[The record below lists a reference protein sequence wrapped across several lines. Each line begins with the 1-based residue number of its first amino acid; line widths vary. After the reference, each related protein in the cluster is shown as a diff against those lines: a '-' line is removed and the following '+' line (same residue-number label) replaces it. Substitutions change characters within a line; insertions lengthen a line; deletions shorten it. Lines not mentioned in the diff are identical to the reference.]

1 MRLGELLIL
10 GLGDLVP
17 AAQQSLM
24 TVFIIQVLG
33 EQEQCQAWQWQWY
46 HVVSCGIIDFQPS
59 LSIEGEYDASWDPG
73 VVHKKMSMPHVFL
86 TFTLSDTLVAIRKKQ
101 FWYT

>member
-33 EQEQCQAWQWQWY
+33 EQEQCQAWQWQWH

-73 VVHKKMSMPHVFL
+73 VVHKKCPCPMF
-86 TFTLSDTLVAIRKKQ
+86 F
-101 FWYT
+101 